1 MHYFK
6 PIKSIK
12 VYEQVIDQIKEMI
25 YTGQLKRGDKLPSE
39 RELRS
44 QLHVSRAS
52 IREAFRVLE
61 MIGLIES
68 RPGEGTF
75 IKDNQDSIGL
85 EPLSL
90 ILMLED
96 NLSLELLE
104 LRRLLEI
111 ESVQLAAERATDE
124 ELEEINNYNNIL
136 AGSAGHEEHSIKA
149 DSMFHFTI
157 AKASKNKVLYDVMMA
172 ISEAMDFHIKYTRT
186 KLVSEKTTMMKFV
199 EHHHN
204 IYSALKERNK
214 EKAVEEMRNHLDY
227 VEKLIKKENKLR

>member
-1 MHYFK
+1 MPDFK

-25 YTGQLKRGDKLPSE
+25 YSGQLKRGDKLPSE
-39 RELRS
+39 RDLKS

-52 IREAFRVLE
+52 IREALRVLE

-68 RPGEGTF
+68 RAGEGTF
-75 IKDNQDSIGL
+75 IKDSQDSIGL

-111 ESVQLAAERATDE
+111 ESVQLAAERASDE
-124 ELEEINNYNNIL
+124 DLEEIAKYNRIL
-136 AGSAGHEEHSIKA
+136 ADSAGHEDYSIKA
-149 DSMFHFTI
+149 DSLFHFTI

-186 KLVSEKTTMMKFV
+186 KLVSERKVMLKFV
-199 EHHHN
+199 EHHYN
-204 IYSALKERNK
+204 IYDALKERNK
-214 EKAVEEMRNHLDY
+214 AKAVEEMRTHLDY
-227 VEKLIKKENKLR
+227 VESLIKKENKLK

>member
-1 MHYFK
+1 MPYFK

-39 RELRS
+39 RELRA

-75 IKDNQDSIGL
+75 IKDSQDSIGL

-111 ESVQLAAERATDE
+111 ESVQLAADRATEE
-124 ELEEINNYNNIL
+124 ELEEINKYNKIL
-136 AGSAGHEEHSIKA
+136 ADSAGHEDYSIKA

-186 KLVSEKTTMMKFV
+186 KLVSEKTSMMKFV

-204 IYSALKERNK
+204 IYMALKERNK
-214 EKAVEEMRNHLDY
+214 GKAAEEMKTHLNYVEE
-227 VEKLIKKENKLR
+227 LIKKETELK